1 MAGVQGR
8 NDCNAP
14 RHAYANRKRQQNLLI
29 LIVVMTMLTQTITLS
44 SNQIIETKNL
54 MDFSNNLDIP
64 IYDSDGDGVNDE
76 NDSHPHD
83 SKLSQHIVGG
93 APFSDWSAYPAITYQ
108 IYPTQQTNHE
118 IPNGMDCLLY
128 TSDAADE

>member
-14 RHAYANRKRQQNLLI
+14 RHAYANRKRQQYLLI

-83 SKLSQHIVGG
+83 SKLSQQIVGG
-93 APFSDWSAYPAITYQ
+93 APFSEWSAYPAITYQ
-108 IYPTQQTNHE
+108 I
-118 IPNGMDCLLY
+118 
-128 TSDAADE
+128 